1 MGKLFEFH
9 WHTNNLL
16 YPILMALSFDGRY
29 ICTLYLKNKN
39 PIILSFLM
47 FSGQIFSG
55 ILTIIVL
62 FRSNIYKKKKKENND
77 DKAILGIK
85 SDNLIQHEK
94 SKIKQSRWDILIYFS
109 ISFLDYLSFILLN
122 HTILDNNLSLVL
134 RMIQILFISLF
145 VFFILKSRFYK
156 HNLISIILIVMGLI
170 GLTFFEFKL
179 DLWKYFLFYI
189 GAFFSNSLRIV
200 LIKVLMEKWYYSPY
214 YLLPIIGIT
223 GIACLFVSLPL
234 FPLISLEQLSFHN
247 AMKIPLIETFQ
258 DIYQILLF
266 FGIFIFG
273 LMFNLFG
280 TLTNFH
286 FTSCHVGIGDTLSA
300 LILLVI
306 LKRDRPVWEIIISF
320 ILNSIIL
327 IAVIIYTEIL
337 VINLCGLN
345 KFTIREIQKR
355 AEEKENIPP
364 FGILIPENNDT
375 QNITI
380 GSSKLTNKVN

>member
-9 WHTNNLL
+9 WHTNTLL

-29 ICTLYLKNKN
+29 TCTLYLKNKN

-62 FRSNIYKKKKKENND
+62 FRSNICKKKKKENND

-85 SDNLIQHEK
+85 SDILIQNEK
-94 SKIKQSRWDILIYFS
+94 SKMKQSRWDILIYFS

-145 VFFILKSRFYK
+145 AFFILKSRFYK

-179 DLWKYFLFYI
+179 ELWKYFLFYI

-214 YLLPIIGIT
+214 FLLPIIGIT
-223 GIACLFVSLPL
+223 GIVCLFASLPL

-306 LKRDRPVWEIIISF
+306 LKKDRPVWEIIISF

-355 AEEKENIPP
+355 AEEKENIPS
-364 FGILIPENNDT
+364 GILVPENYDT

-380 GSSKLTNKVN
+380 GSSKSTNKMN